1 MALNVCSR
9 LTRSIVGVLAGR
21 SVIPVTRQLTT
32 TSCRIHLRCLQQ
44 ERPLLVKRVKTCL
57 SDIRF
62 IRCDGTSLRNFS
74 SSSQPS
80 VEVTY
85 EQLKK
90 LLLSETT
97 VVIDVREPWE
107 LREYGNIPGSI
118 NVPLGQLNGALQLTP
133 DEFKEKYGGAM
144 PSQSQTVVFTCL
156 AGVRSKKGMETAVS
170 LGYTKAQ
177 HFSGGWQ
184 KWAERELIQTK
195 E

>member
-32 TSCRIHLRCLQQ
+32 TSCRIHLRCLQH
-44 ERPLLVKRVKTCL
+44 
-57 SDIRF
+57 IRF